1 MATFKTNQTGNA
13 VSKLD
18 PFSHDCLANPYPFY
32 EAFREAGPIVWL
44 EKYGVWAVAR
54 YAEVRAVLS
63 DWQTFAS
70 GYGVGIVNVKEGKAW
85 RPPAITLEADPPLHT
100 RTRTVLTRVMSPA
113 AIKKLR
119 ADFELE
125 AERLISELVE
135 RREFDAAIDLADA
148 YPVKV
153 FADALGISVEGRD
166 NLRLYS
172 TMAFNAFGPQNDVY
186 HASMV
191 GAKEVSEWIMAS
203 CQRDRLAPGGF
214 GAQVYDAADAG
225 ELTMEEAPRLVRAF
239 LTAGIDTTV
248 YGIGNA
254 ILCFAQHPD
263 QWNDLRANPSRARP
277 AFEEVVRFESP
288 IQLLFR
294 TATRDVEIGGAA
306 IREGEKIMVCFAS
319 ANRDPRQWERPDE
332 FISGR
337 RTMGHVGFGFGIHGC
352 VGQAMARLEADIVL
366 TTLAS
371 KVRSIELAGDPVRRI
386 NNTLRGLESLP
397 VHVTPA

>member
-1 MATFKTNQTGNA
+1 MVTLKTDQTGITA
-13 VSKLD
+13 SKLD
-18 PFSHDCLANPYPFY
+18 PFSHECLANPYPFY
-32 EAFREAGPIVWL
+32 EAFRETGPVVWL
-44 EKYGVWAVAR
+44 EEYSIWAVAR

-70 GYGVGIVNVKEGKAW
+70 GYGVGLVNVKEGKAW

-119 ADFELE
+119 IDFERE

-135 RREFDAAIDLADA
+135 RKEFDAATDLADA

-153 FADALGISVEGRD
+153 FADALGIGAEGRD

-191 GAKEVSEWIMAS
+191 GAKEVSEWILTS
-203 CQRDRLAPGGF
+203 SQRDRLAPGGF
-214 GAQVYDAADAG
+214 GSQIYDAADAG
-225 ELTMEEAPRLVRAF
+225 ELTVEEAPRLVRAF

-254 ILCFAQHPD
+254 ILCFAEHPE
-263 QWNDLRANPSRARP
+263 QWDRLRENPSTARP
-277 AFEEVVRFESP
+277 AFEEVIRFESP

-294 TATRDVEIGGAA
+294 TATRDVEISGAS
-306 IREGEKIMVCFAS
+306 IREGQKIMVCFAS

-337 RTMGHVGFGFGIHGC
+337 RTMGQVGFGFGIHGC
-352 VGQAMARLEADIVL
+352 VGQAVARLEADIVL
-366 TTLAS
+366 TTLAR
-371 KVRSIELAGDPVRRI
+371 KVHSIELAGDPVRRI

-397 VHVTPA
+397 VRVTAA